1 MPVKR
6 SKTRYGLAILIVVAV
21 APVLVLRIKLPRS
34 VSTGDRSSQAGGTAT
49 IATTT
54 SNKPATPL
62 PTKITAGVEATS
74 IPDSGQV
81 IAGIPCFAFEQLPAF
96 AFTPDGSALMVRAKQ
111 AVQVFNLKTG
121 ALETSIKSDQMLR
134 ATALSPDGKTLAW
147 ALEDNTIQLV
157 QVSDQAVLLTLS
169 GHTDWVTKLGFTPG
183 GDLLVSAS
191 HDHTLRVW
199 NLSGEQVRSIS
210 TDALGI
216 GISANGRLLAT
227 IPFDGPVA
235 LWDLATGEKIKDLGG
250 YGGYDTSD
258 AEFSMDGQYLAADL
272 GSGLSL
278 WKIADASVIW
288 SGINSMAVA
297 FSPDGQYLA
306 FSNADNGNEVVLAR
320 PDGRYQRSIDA
331 MQTPVWELTFSPDAS
346 LLAITDGTEIHV
358 RTVNDGAL
366 VAVGKSACP

>member
-1 MPVKR
+1 MPAKR

-49 IATTT
+49 IATT

-74 IPDSGQV
+74 TPDSGQV
-81 IAGIPCFAFEQLPAF
+81 SAVVPCFAFEQLPAF
-96 AFTPDGSALMVRAKQ
+96 AFTPDGSALMVRANQ

-121 ALETSIKSDQMLR
+121 ALETSIKSGQMLR

-147 ALEDNTIQLV
+147 ALQDNTIQLV

-191 HDHTLRVW
+191 HDHTVRVW
-199 NLSGEQVRSIS
+199 SLSGEQVRSIS

-216 GISANGRLLAT
+216 GISADGSMLAT

-235 LWDLATGEKIKDLGG
+235 LWDLTTGEKIKDLGG

-258 AEFSMDGQYLAADL
+258 AVFSMDGQYLAADL
-272 GSGLSL
+272 ASGLFL
-278 WKIADASVIW
+278 WKIADARMIW

-306 FSNADNGNEVVLAR
+306 FSKADNGNEVILAS
-320 PDGRYQRSIDA
+320 PDGRYLRSIDA
-331 MQTPVWELTFSPDAS
+331 MQTPIWELTFSPDSS
-346 LLAITDGTEIHV
+346 LLSINDGTEIHV